1 MSVELLGKTEMT
13 VQWRLKIIM
22 AIRDVSNED
31 LSKKTGLH
39 TGTISK
45 LRNKTPERIE
55 LSTLEKLCKGLN
67 CSLTDLMVITD
78 DAA

>member
-1 MSVELLGKTEMT
+1 MNVELPSKSNMT
-13 VQWRLKIIM
+13 VQWRLKVIM
-22 AIRDVSNED
+22 AIKDVSNDE

-55 LSTLEKLCKGLN
+55 LSTLEKLCKGLD
-67 CSLTDLMVITD
+67 CSLTDLMVISD